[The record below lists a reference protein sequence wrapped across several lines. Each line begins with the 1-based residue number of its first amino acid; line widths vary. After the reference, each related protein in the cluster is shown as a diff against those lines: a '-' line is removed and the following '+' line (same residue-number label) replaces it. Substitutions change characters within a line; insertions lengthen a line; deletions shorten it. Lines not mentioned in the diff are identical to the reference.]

1 MAFGKSYRKSYRQKR
16 SGGFSR
22 RVPILGI
29 RVPSLFI
36 WAAVVGGGIYFFK
49 GQLQPL
55 FAKFQSLTG
64 GSSTNM
70 PTV

>member
-1 MAFGKSYRKSYRQKR
+1 MAFGRYRKSFRQKR

-22 RVPILGI
+22 RVPLLGF

-36 WAAVVGGGIYFFK
+36 WAAVVGGGLYFFK
-49 GQLQPL
+49 NQLQPL

-64 GSSTNM
+64 GSSTNT
-70 PTV
+70 PSL